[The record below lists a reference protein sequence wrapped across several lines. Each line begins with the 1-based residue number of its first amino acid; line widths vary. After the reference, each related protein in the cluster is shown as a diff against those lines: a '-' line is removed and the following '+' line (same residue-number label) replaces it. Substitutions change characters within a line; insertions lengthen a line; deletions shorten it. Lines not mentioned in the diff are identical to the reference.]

1 MIVGAILL
9 IVFFAVLM
17 VQPKILRINILS
29 KLKDSVLRTI
39 CMAMFFV
46 GSLLAFIGGIVL
58 VFSFGAN
65 WLSPILMIVLGSMMM
80 MISIVYTNDLD
91 YRRD

>member
-29 KLKDSVLRTI
+29 KLKDNVLRTI